1 MSDRPAMNELEV
13 TARKRLLEI
22 AQAML
27 DRRMSFFH
35 GARDVCAL
43 RYQVGG
49 VPDSDPDFDAFVLIY
64 SETDHLP
71 YKDQHGFWST
81 EALEKLEPEFKHTEE
96 WAESFALSACENLIA
111 RFKVESKQ

>member
-1 MSDRPAMNELEV
+1 MSDRPAMNESEV
-13 TARKRLLEI
+13 TARKKLLEV

-35 GARDVCAL
+35 GAREIFTL

-49 VPDSDPDFDAFVLIY
+49 VLDSDPDFDTFIAIY

-71 YKDQHGFWST
+71 YENQRGLWSP
-81 EALEKLEPEFKHTEE
+81 EALEKLKPEFKRTED
-96 WAESFALSACENLIA
+96 WAESFAPSACENLIA
-111 RFKVESKQ
+111 RFKAESRT